1 MADSLISS
9 SAYNN
14 FVRARNRALEQLH
27 LRTQLMVSA
36 ITHQAVRQ
44 IRDMASARYPRLRL
58 HGIYSPQGREIAKG
72 LEADL
77 SRLLHIAALQIA
89 EQIKRLRRSSYLL
102 TYSSE
107 AEAIGQATG
116 KVTKYTLG
124 RDRIQAV
131 QERPSFSGGSIDD
144 RVQMV
149 MNRLLRKV
157 MNTIELSAIN
167 EDDIDGMEERLERA
181 LPKIQTVSTEQRNL
195 SLGKKIKEAARDSQG
210 PDMSFGLI
218 DDQTWEEWVEDYM
231 AEYVPSW
238 RGPDQA
244 YSVRTPSGSE
254 TRTEIY
260 AWEMEQEITQDFVYQ
275 VRQGQIEAARENG
288 IEDYVWVAIV
298 DNRTDDCCLWRDG
311 LTTKEIEK
319 ILKSERSDDDC
330 QAIVPPAHFNCR
342 CVLAPMV
349 EEMPERPESNI
360 KDFEDWLN
368 S

>member
-1 MADSLISS
+1 
-9 SAYNN
+9 
-14 FVRARNRALEQLH
+14 
-27 LRTQLMVSA
+27 MVSA
-36 ITHQAVRQ
+36 ITHEAVRY
-44 IRDMASARYPRLRL
+44 IRDLAASRYPRLKL
-58 HGIYSPQGREIAKG
+58 HGIYSPQGREISKG
-72 LEADL
+72 IEAEL
-77 SRLLHIAALQIA
+77 SRTLHMAALQIT
-89 EQIKRLRRSSYLL
+89 EQIKRLRRGSYLL

-116 KVTKYTLG
+116 KSTKYTLG
-124 RDRIQAV
+124 KDRIQMV
-131 QERPSFSGGSIDD
+131 QARPSFSGGSIDD

-157 MNTIELSAIN
+157 MNVIELSAIN
-167 EDDIDGMEERLERA
+167 EDEIDVMAERLERA
-181 LPKIQTVSTEQRNL
+181 LPKVKAVPTEQRNL
-195 SLGKKIKEAARDSQG
+195 SLGKKLQEADRDRG

-218 DDQTWEEWVEDYM
+218 DDETWEEWVDDYK

-238 RGPDQA
+238 RGPENA
-244 YSVRTPSGSE
+244 YDVRTPSGAD

-275 VRQGQIEAARENG
+275 VRQGQIEAAKENG
-288 IEDYVWVAIV
+288 IQDYVWIAIV

-319 ILKSERSDDDC
+319 ILKTERSDDDC